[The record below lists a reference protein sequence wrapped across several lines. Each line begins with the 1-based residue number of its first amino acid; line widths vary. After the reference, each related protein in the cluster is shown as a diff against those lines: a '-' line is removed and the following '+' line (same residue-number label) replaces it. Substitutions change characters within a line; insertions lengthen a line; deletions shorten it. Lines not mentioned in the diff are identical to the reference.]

1 MTSSTQEYL
10 VRRKAFTEEFEKLGG
25 YGLLGRLIAKLMSKS
40 PIAKEMVGKV
50 STFAS
55 KHSDIATNPA
65 LYGKPGSAVFQK
77 GMNILKSSPGIAA
90 GKGAIKPWL
99 GKTRQPL
106 GFRPSKKIP
115 WKDPVRRVGQAAL
128 TGTANLITTAK
139 TIAKK
144 GIGKYIKEDFART
157 QYFTK
162 TIGGKGKKQY
172 DVIAKRSL
180 PGRLMNPVFDTGI
193 GFGGLALATNKYD
206 ERGKKRG
213 IVSRAGGAIKEAITW
228 GPLRPLAIAHMTTV
242 ELPKMTKDIIKGF

>member
-1 MTSSTQEYL
+1 MTNSTQEYL

-65 LYGKPGSAVFQK
+65 LYA
-77 GMNILKSSPGIAA
+77 KS
-90 GKGAIKPWL
+90 GKGWAEGMGALKATTGKGTIRPML
-99 GKTRQPL
+99 GKAKQPL
-106 GFRPSKKIP
+106 GFRESRKIP
-115 WKDPVRRVGQAAL
+115 WKNPVRRVGQSIL
-128 TGTANLITTAK
+128 TGTANLITTGK

-157 QYFTK
+157 QYFSK
-162 TIGGKGKKQY
+162 TIGGKGGKQY
-172 DVIAKRSL
+172 DVLAKRSL
-180 PGRLMNPVFDTGI
+180 AGRVMNPVFDTGI

-213 IVSRAGGAIKEAITW
+213 VVSRAGGAIKEAITW

>member
-1 MTSSTQEYL
+1 MTNSTQEYL

-55 KHSDIATNPA
+55 KYSDIMTSPA
-65 LYGKPGSAVFQK
+65 SYAKSGKVYKQGLEA
-77 GMNILKSSPGIAA
+77 LKTTT
-90 GKGAIKPWL
+90 KKTTMRPWL

-106 GFRPSKKIP
+106 GFRESKKIP
-115 WKDPVRRVGQAAL
+115 WKDPVRRVGQAVL
-128 TGTANLITTAK
+128 TGTANLITTGK
-139 TIAKK
+139 TIAKE
-144 GIGKYIKEDFART
+144 GIRGYVKKDLART
-157 QYFTK
+157 QYFAK
-162 TIGGKGKKQY
+162 TIGAKGGKQY

-193 GFGGLALATNKYD
+193 GFGGLALATSKYD
-206 ERGKKRG
+206 DQGKKRG
-213 IVSRAGGAIKEAITW
+213 VTSRIGGALKETVLW
-228 GPLRPLAIAHMTTV
+228 GPLRPLAMAHMTTV

>member
-1 MTSSTQEYL
+1 MISSTQEYI
-10 VRRKAFTEEFEKLGG
+10 VKRKAFVEEFEKLGG
-25 YGLLGRLIAKLMSKS
+25 YGLLGRLIAKIMSKS
-40 PIAKEMVGKV
+40 TIAKDIVGKV

-65 LYGKPGSAVFQK
+65 LYRKSGIGWME
-77 GMNILKSSPGIAA
+77 GMGTLKATT
-90 GKGAIKPWL
+90 GKGTVKPWL

-106 GFRPSKKIP
+106 GFRQSRKIP
-115 WKDPVRRVGQAAL
+115 WKDPVRRIGQAAL
-128 TGTANLITTAK
+128 TGTANLITTGK

-162 TIGGKGKKQY
+162 TIGSKGGRQY
-172 DVIAKRSL
+172 DVIAKRSKA
-180 PGRLMNPVFDTGI
+180 GRIMNPVVDTGL

-206 ERGKKRG
+206 PQGKKRG
-213 IVSRAGGAIKEAITW
+213 LTSRVGGALKESVLW
-228 GPLRPLAIAHMTTV
+228 GPLRPLAMAHLTTV

>member
-1 MTSSTQEYL
+1 MTSSTQEYI

-40 PIAKEMVGKV
+40 TIAKDLVGKA

-55 KHSDIATNPA
+55 KYSDIPTNPA
-65 LYGKPGSAVFQK
+65 LYAKPGSKIYQK
-77 GMNILKSSPGIAA
+77 GMKTLETTTRKSTVR
-90 GKGAIKPWL
+90 PWL
-99 GKTRQPL
+99 GKTREPL
-106 GFRPSKKIP
+106 GFRESKKIP
-115 WKDPVRRVGQAAL
+115 WKDPVRRVGQSVL
-128 TGTANLITTAK
+128 TGTANLINIGK

-162 TIGGKGKKQY
+162 QIGGKGKKQY

-213 IVSRAGGAIKEAITW
+213 VVSRAGGAIKEAITW

>member
-1 MTSSTQEYL
+1 MPIPSFPSSSPP
-10 VRRKAFTEEFEKLGG
+10 RHAPALG
-25 YGLLGRLIAKLMSKS
+25 AD
-40 PIAKEMVGKV
+40 PKV
-50 STFAS
+50 SPPS
-55 KHSDIATNPA
+55 RATNPA
-65 LYGKPGSAVFQK
+65 LYA
-77 GMNILKSSPGIAA
+77 KS
-90 GKGAIKPWL
+90 GKGWTEGMGTLKATTGKGVVKPWL

-128 TGTANLITTAK
+128 TGTANLITTGK

-144 GIGKYIKEDFART
+144 VIGKYIKEDFART

>member
-1 MTSSTQEYL
+1 MTNSTQEYL

-55 KHSDIATNPA
+55 KYSDIATNPA
-65 LYGKPGSAVFQK
+65 LYAKSGLGWAE
-77 GMNILKSSPGIAA
+77 GMGTLKATAG
-90 GKGAIKPWL
+90 GKGVVKPWL
-99 GKTRQPL
+99 GKAKQPL
-106 GFRPSKKIP
+106 GFRQSRKIP
-115 WKDPVRRVGQAAL
+115 WKDPVRRVGQAVL

-162 TIGGKGKKQY
+162 TIGSKGGRQY
-172 DVIAKRSL
+172 DVIAKRSKA
-180 PGRLMNPVFDTGI
+180 GRIMNPVFDTGL
-193 GFGGLALATNKYD
+193 GFGGLALATNKFD
-206 ERGKKRG
+206 DQGKKRSL
-213 IVSRAGGAIKEAITW
+213 IPRIGGALKESVLW
-228 GPLRPLAIAHMTTV
+228 GPLRPLAMAHVTTV

>member
-1 MTSSTQEYL
+1 MTSSTQEYI
-10 VRRKAFTEEFEKLGG
+10 VKRKAFVEEFEKLGG
-25 YGLLGRLIAKLMSKS
+25 YGLLGRLITKLMSKS

-55 KHSDIATNPA
+55 KYSDIATNPA
-65 LYGKPGSAVFQK
+65 AYAKSGKVYEQ
-77 GMNILKSSPGIAA
+77 GMKTLKATT
-90 GKGAIKPWL
+90 GKSTMKPWL

-106 GFRPSKKIP
+106 GFRQSRKIP
-115 WKDPVRRVGQAAL
+115 FFKDPVRSVGQSVL
-128 TGTANLITTAK
+128 TGTANLITAGK
-139 TIAKK
+139 TVAKK

-157 QYFTK
+157 QYFSK
-162 TIGGKGKKQY
+162 TIGKGRKQY

-206 ERGKKRG
+206 AQGKKRG
-213 IVSRAGGAIKEAITW
+213 LTPRIGSALKESVLW
-228 GPLRPLAIAHMTTV
+228 GPLRPLAVAQITTV